1 MFLVYLALQW
11 AAEGMGYFFS
21 VIAEPSK
28 AQLLTIVTVMLSST
42 ISGAYPSLKDLK
54 SDNLDVFAALSMHR
68 WVSLLFRGDSIA
80 RLKRVSLGNGSVVC
94 ARATSD
100 GF

>member
-54 SDNLDVFAALSMHR
+54 SDNLDVFAAFSMHR
-68 WVSLLFRGDSIA
+68 WVSLLFRVT
-80 RLKRVSLGNGSVVC
+80 RLHH
-94 ARATSD
+94 
-100 GF
+100 